1 MSSEHFEHDP
11 VLVAIASLRARDVG
25 ARHADRLRGSCHALL
40 ENRPRRNPVEPMLAR
55 TSLRRIVPPALAS
68 AWCVVYLWEILHRAA
83 AVYGH

>member
-40 ENRPRRNPVEPMLAR
+40 ENRPRRNRSSRCWLAR
-55 TSLRRIVPPALAS
+55 HCDAS
-68 AWCVVYLWEILHRAA
+68 SRQRSRAHG
-83 AVYGH
+83 VSV